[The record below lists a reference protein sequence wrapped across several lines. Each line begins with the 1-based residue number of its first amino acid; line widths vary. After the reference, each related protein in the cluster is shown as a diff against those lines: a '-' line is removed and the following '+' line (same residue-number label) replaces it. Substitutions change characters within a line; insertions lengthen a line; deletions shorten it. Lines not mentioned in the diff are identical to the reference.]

1 MGTYNLPRNTK
12 GEGRILMIFSTKA
25 LIYTAIGAVLGFI
38 LLKTI
43 FSPLKLTIV
52 GLVVMIALAFIG
64 FAIAT
69 FKIPESDAFEITK
82 NAGGLNIDEIIVR
95 LVKFKSNKNRKYIYK
110 REGDNSSDGKNN

>member
-25 LIYTAIGAVLGFI
+25 LIYTAVGAVLGFI
-38 LLKTI
+38 LLKTV
-43 FSPLKLTIV
+43 FTPLKLSLI
-52 GLVVMIALAFIG
+52 GIVVMAVLAFIG

-82 NAGGLNIDEIIVR
+82 NAGGLSIDETIIR

-110 REGDNSSDGKNN
+110 REGDNNGSNN